1 MRGWKMNLRHL
12 RAFRAVMI
20 CGSVTEAAE
29 RLRLTQSAV
38 SRHLST
44 LESEIGFDLFARHG
58 GRLVPTP
65 EGHAFFEQAERVLIG
80 VDEIAAIAR
89 DIRTYRSARLR
100 LAAIPLLA
108 HGLLP
113 RALAAFIKRN
123 PTVRASFVMPPQW
136 DFGYWMAGQQ
146 FDLGL
151 TILPLEHPSL
161 RSEVFADVAG
171 VVALPPNHPLAS
183 LQELGVA
190 DIADEPLIAQPQH
203 ALLRERIMAEF
214 AAVGAVPNVQA
225 ETVSG
230 FTACQLVAQGLGI
243 AIVDAFSAYAIEPG
257 RIEIRPWTAS
267 LRISCAFIFP
277 ADRPPSQLV
286 HNFRDSVHATVRD
299 LARAAPAAFHHIP

>member
-1 MRGWKMNLRHL
+1 MM
-12 RAFRAVMI
+12 

-44 LESEIGFDLFARHG
+44 LEGEIGFDLFARHG

-80 VDEIAAIAR
+80 VDEIASIAR

-113 RALAAFIKRN
+113 RALATFVKQN
-123 PTVRASFVMPPQW
+123 PTVRVSFVMPPQW
-136 DFGYWMAGQQ
+136 DFGHWMAGQQ

-161 RSEVFADVAG
+161 RSEVFAEVAG
-171 VVALPPNHPLAS
+171 VVVLPPGHPLAARR
-183 LQELGVA
+183 ELGVE

-203 ALLRERIMAEF
+203 ALLREQIMAKF
-214 AAVGAVPNVQA
+214 AAAGATPNVRA

-243 AIVDAFSAYAIEPG
+243 AIVDAFSASAIEPG

-267 LRISCAFIFP
+267 LHISCAFIFP

-286 HNFRDSVHATVRD
+286 HNFRDSVHATVRE
-299 LARAAPAAFHHIP
+299 LAGVTPGTFRPLP